1 MSYKNIKTTTENETM
16 IPIHY
21 IDSYRDEEVKEIFKR
36 YKFENARN
44 STYLLNICIDICIG
58 IIVEKYYSEHNRES
72 NILFIYPPSTMF
84 YRKEKDIDSMSNLI
98 KQTKK
103 YLNFYFSRNTKKYYF
118 KNLFSINKKYLKN
131 KKAQHIGGSKEI
143 RTKNLNQRYYLN
155 YWNRQF
161 LQKLT
166 KRKTIIVII
175 DDVSSTGGT
184 LLACKNCLREFDVE
198 VELYSLAH

>member
-1 MSYKNIKTTTENETM
+1 MSYKNIKTTTENETL

-21 IDSYRDEEVKEIFKR
+21 IDPYREEGVKEIFKR

-44 STYLLNICIDICIG
+44 STYLLNVCIDICIG
-58 IIVEKYYSEHNRES
+58 IIIEKYYSEYNRES
-72 NILFIYPPSTMF
+72 NILFIYPPSTMY
-84 YRKEKDIDSMSNLI
+84 YRKEKDIDFMGNLI
-98 KQTKK
+98 KQTEK
-103 YLNFYFSRNTKKYYF
+103 YLNFYFSRNTEKYYF

-131 KKAQHIGGSKEI
+131 KKAQHIDGSKEI

-155 YWNRQF
+155 FWNRQF

-184 LLACKNCLREFDVE
+184 LLACKNCLKEFDVE